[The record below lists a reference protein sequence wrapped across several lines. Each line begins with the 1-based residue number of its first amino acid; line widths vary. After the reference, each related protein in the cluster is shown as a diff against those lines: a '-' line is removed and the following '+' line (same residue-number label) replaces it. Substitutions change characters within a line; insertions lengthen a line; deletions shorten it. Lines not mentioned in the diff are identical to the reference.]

1 MKPCGGCEEAWR
13 PALLTLREIGLVV
26 QLRTGWQ
33 NRRLINCTVTAMGGQ
48 PVTDDIVFTGF
59 FTPASG

>member
-1 MKPCGGCEEAWR
+1 
-13 PALLTLREIGLVV
+13 LVV